1 MSSSSRRP
9 KSPTRVQLSSRLAYE
24 NKIPKFLQ
32 RLKNQVEGKIDV
44 SSSYDDD
51 DEEYRKPAYSDAD
64 YGRGTGGDEYGRDAG
79 WDEYNGRDE
88 FGRERRA
95 PDHGG
100 YNDDEFEYMNDGSG
114 RPPIPRRP
122 RSSSPKRREQR
133 PPIPT
138 RPDDDPGSADE
149 DSDDEKPQVV
159 VLKAGKHLS
168 EREAENERRKERGL
182 PPLPE
187 PDKTDPTISSN
198 NKSQSAKNK
207 ESKSLS
213 FSSKSS
219 SSTSKSSNNF
229 NALKRKVL
237 GGGVHDDEEDN
248 DEGRGRE
255 VSRIADGTTKKRK
268 KKNGLTP
275 KDSSKKKE
283 KRTLLSFGD
292 DA

>member
-32 RLKNQVEGKIDV
+32 RLKNQVEGKIDA
-44 SSSYDDD
+44 SSYDDD
-51 DEEYRKPAYSDAD
+51 DEE
-64 YGRGTGGDEYGRDAG
+64 
-79 WDEYNGRDE
+79 
-88 FGRERRA
+88 A

-122 RSSSPKRREQR
+122 RSSSPRRREQR

-138 RPDDDPGSADE
+138 RPDNDPGSADE

-187 PDKTDPTISSN
+187 PDKTDSTISLN

-219 SSTSKSSNNF
+219 SSTNKSSNNF

-248 DEGRGRE
+248 DEGR
-255 VSRIADGTTKKRK
+255 
-268 KKNGLTP
+268 
-275 KDSSKKKE
+275 DSSKKKE